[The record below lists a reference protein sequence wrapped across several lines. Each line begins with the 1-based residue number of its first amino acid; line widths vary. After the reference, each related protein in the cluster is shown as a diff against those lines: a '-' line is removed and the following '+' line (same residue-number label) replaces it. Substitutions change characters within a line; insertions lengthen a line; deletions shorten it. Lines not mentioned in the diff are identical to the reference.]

1 MQIWPVAFNLLSHHR
16 SMCAENMLCS
26 QNGGL
31 HFTDFTFTVHIFG
44 IQVRVN
50 ILKTE
55 IPETSKKYNQTN
67 IIKMETD
74 VFIDN
79 LGNGKQTHA
88 AATALTNVCSLKDV

>member
-1 MQIWPVAFNLLSHHR
+1 M
-16 SMCAENMLCS
+16 
-26 QNGGL
+26 
-31 HFTDFTFTVHIFG
+31 
-44 IQVRVN
+44 
-50 ILKTE
+50 
-55 IPETSKKYNQTN
+55 PETSKKYNQTN